1 MLKAS
6 EQNRRFFEQ
15 MQQPGLIRNLQTDFI
30 LYSQDSVLVPT
41 SVNEAHPDNCWVV
54 SPLTQIIGY
63 AQDELPKIGSVI
75 VRALSRLLIAVL
87 AIPLRLARLD
97 RLQVFNNQCLS
108 TNLYADE
115 WQRVNLCQLRQQALQ
130 KYPDHTLMLR
140 SLNDIQNANIIH
152 QAKRDGWRPIVT
164 RQVYLYQDRALWWAR
179 HNARMD
185 DRLLQQSG
193 WRFQLLDP
201 DNSAQ
206 MARAEQLYN
215 QLYLEKYSRHN
226 VQFSADWLRTFSAT
240 GLIELYG
247 LFYQEE
253 LLGVAGLYGVDQT
266 ITAPVIGYDTERPM
280 RLALYRRL
288 IAFVIRYA
296 MDHQLTLNLS
306 AGSPD
311 FKRRRGGVAA
321 IEYSYVY
328 VRHLGLYRRAVWWLL
343 SWLSQHFY
351 RPLLERFKL

>member
-15 MQQPGLIRNLQTDFI
+15 MQQPGLIRNLRTDFV
-30 LYSQDSVLVPT
+30 LYQQDSVLVPT

-75 VRALSRLLIAVL
+75 VRALSRWLIAAL
-87 AIPLRLARLD
+87 AMPLRLARLD

-115 WQRVNLCQLRQQALQ
+115 WQRLNLRSLRQQALQ
-130 KYPDHTLMLR
+130 KYPGHTLMLR
-140 SLNDIQNANIIH
+140 SLNATQHAYLMH
-152 QAKRDGWRPIVT
+152 RAEADGWRPVVT
-164 RQVYLYQDRALWWAR
+164 RQVYLYQDRAHWWAR
-179 HNARMD
+179 HNAQMD
-185 DRLLQQSG
+185 DRLLQQND
-193 WRFQLLDP
+193 WRFQPLDA

-215 QLYLEKYSRHN
+215 QLYLDKYSRHN
-226 VQFSADWLRTFSAT
+226 VQFSADWLRTFSAA
-240 GLIELYG
+240 GLVELYG
-247 LFYQEE
+247 LFYQDE
-253 LLGVAGLYGVDQT
+253 LVGIAGLYGVDQT
-266 ITAPVIGYDTERPM
+266 VTAPLIGYDTERPKH
-280 RLALYRRL
+280 LALYRRL

-296 MDHQLTLNLS
+296 MDRQLTLNLS
-306 AGSPD
+306 AGSAD
-311 FKRRRGGVAA
+311 FKRRRGGIAA

-328 VRHLGLYRRAVWWLL
+328 VRHLGLYRRAVWGLL